1 VTLAYLAYLG
11 YTHASSSSTI
21 LPTTSALSITRPR
34 KLDRKKGSMSRSVF
48 LAYVVGATGS
58 GKTELLRN
66 FIGRRFQG
74 VYESTGKVKTVV
86 NAVEIGGEEKYL
98 VVSLSIPSPKDSDI
112 PSRSDREELG
122 WIESKMKKN
131 NPFFL
136 GVLYIVTRIWT
147 ESSCKNVG
155 ISIEETRCPR
165 LGI

>member
-1 VTLAYLAYLG
+1 MTLAYLAYLG

-98 VVSLSIPSPKDSDI
+98 VVSLSLRSHNLCYAVTIAKDPSEPGA
-112 PSRSDREELG
+112 R
-122 WIESKMKKN
+122 
-131 NPFFL
+131 
-136 GVLYIVTRIWT
+136 
-147 ESSCKNVG
+147 
-155 ISIEETRCPR
+155 
-165 LGI
+165 